1 MKIKSIFLHLLL
13 CVFLTFLT
21 VRLFAGGLTSA
32 YQTTKTTVTEYLP
45 ESVKPK
51 TCPVYADTPFQD
63 IERADLD
70 MIFVFDLVDNP
81 GDGTYAV
88 HMGDNYH
95 LQANMNLTNGFYV
108 YSRLGQRSYEKA
120 DVIDS
125 IYEPKWNSRMLF
137 GGIGIYL
144 TPVVNI
150 FGGVG
155 KIWLVN
161 ENDEEPP
168 LSMGLEY
175 GVSYDIAWGANKI
188 VLSWRAV
195 EATLDKSDKPTAA
208 ELQGDGSFAS
218 GGIGLSVPFMR

>member
-1 MKIKSIFLHLLL
+1 MTSQ
-13 CVFLTFLT
+13 
-21 VRLFAGGLTSA
+21 LFAGGLTSA

-70 MIFVFDLVDNP
+70 VIFVFDVVDNP
-81 GDGTYAV
+81 GDGRYAI
-88 HMGDNYH
+88 HLGDNYH
-95 LQANMNLTNGFYV
+95 LQANYNLTNGFYA
-108 YSRLGQRSYEKA
+108 YTRFGQRSYEKV
-120 DVIDS
+120 DVVDS
-125 IYEPKWNSRMLF
+125 VYDPKWTSRMLF

-150 FGGVG
+150 FGAVG

-161 ENDEEPP
+161 ENEEEPP
-168 LSMGLEY
+168 LTAAIEY
-175 GVSYDIAWGANKI
+175 GVNYDIAWGANKV
-188 VLSWRAV
+188 VLSWRIV
-195 EATLDKSDKPTAA
+195 EASLDMEEEPTAA
-208 ELQGDGSFAS
+208 ELQGTGSFAS